1 MADMIKLSEWASKHG
16 INYQTAYRWY
26 KADKLPAK
34 NILKT
39 PTGTILVEEL
49 VPEYDNTSETIFT
62 DETQPLNKRL
72 IHAYKFIQ
80 ANQKD
85 TKDDPKDD
93 HKDHLEEFTK
103 QKQEDVPCDEKEKL
117 LKEMRLLKENP
128 FFSFSDENTI
138 LELANI
144 RADMIKKG
152 QVDTGVFKAIDLLI
166 KEKRDKFQKE
176 GINEAIKK
184 DIVKLS
190 EDYDLLK
197 EDHDKLAKE
206 IFGDIDNG
214 ILYPRIKDRVIRLVF
229 KSIESLFEKADSFED
244 VKNNYKKL
252 KESYLNKK

>member
-34 NILKT
+34 SILKT

-49 VPEYDNTSETIFT
+49 VPEYDNTSENIFT
-62 DETQPLNKRL
+62 DESQPLNKRL

-85 TKDDPKDD
+85 TKDD
-93 HKDHLEEFTK
+93 HKDHLEEITK
-103 QKQEDVPCDEKEKL
+103 INTEDVPCDEKEKL
-117 LKEMRLLKENP
+117 LKEMRLLNENP
-128 FFSFSDENTI
+128 FFSFSGENTI

-152 QVDTGVFKAIDLLI
+152 QINTTPYETITKLI
-166 KEKRDKFQKE
+166 QEKREEYEKNGSTQ
-176 GINEAIKK
+176 AMKK
-184 DIVKLS
+184 DFIKLS
-190 EDYDLLK
+190 EDFDLLK
-197 EDHDKLAKE
+197 EDHDKVIKE
-206 IFGDIDNG
+206 VFGDIDNG

-229 KSIESLFEKADSFED
+229 KSIESLFEKANSFED

-252 KESYLNKK
+252 KESYHKQK